1 MRKRVFICAERKY
14 PKIEAASNRIEYN
27 AKALQ
32 YKGYEVIV
40 IGIGDNFERD
50 YDEVQQKYYFN
61 GIEYFNIKIPHSKI
75 KQRFNLGKATC
86 EKLKEYRLSSDDSVI
101 LYTSN
106 FFYAVQVTNFAFK
119 KIKANVLFDV
129 VEWFQPFQF
138 KFNILN
144 PSYWLYHVCFNY
156 VYGSTK
162 KVIAISENIERFFLK
177 KGCETLC
184 LPIITNTEDYS
195 FHPREKSNE
204 ILNLVYPGNPDKKD
218 SLIDMLKAISL
229 LNDDEKKQ
237 VRFHMTGVSEEK
249 VRSILGK
256 EAPILDG
263 LKENVIIHPW
273 MDYTELMNL
282 LSEMNLLLLARPV
295 NKVTISNFPSKVPE
309 LLACGIAPIA
319 VRVGDYHKYLDDGKN
334 AILYDGCRPED
345 IKESILRALKLTNK
359 ELNEMSSQ
367 ARLCAETVFDYR
379 TWADKLDGIIM
390 GKHEI

>member
-61 GIEYFNIKIPHSKI
+61 GIEYFNIKIPHSKL

-86 EKLKEYRLSSDDSVI
+86 EKLKEYKLSSDDSVI

-162 KVIAISENIERFFLK
+162 KVIAISENIESFFLK
-177 KGCETLC
+177 KGCKTLC

-195 FHPREKSNE
+195 FHPREKNNE

-218 SLIDMLKAISL
+218 SLIDMLKGISL
-229 LNDDEKKQ
+229 LNDVEKKQ
-237 VRFHMTGVSEEK
+237 VRFHMTGVSEAK

-256 EAPILDG
+256 EASILDS
-263 LKENVIIHPW
+263 LKENVIIHSW

-282 LSEMNLLLLARPV
+282 FSEMNLLLLARPV

-334 AILYDGCRPED
+334 AILYEGCRPED

-379 TWADKLDGIIM
+379 IWADKLDNIIM
-390 GKHEI
+390 EKHEI

>member
-32 YKGYEVIV
+32 HQGYEVVV
-40 IGIGDNFERD
+40 IGLGDNYERD
-50 YDEVQQKYYFN
+50 YDQARQKYYFN
-61 GIEYFNIKIPHSKI
+61 GIEYFNIKIPHSKL

-86 EKLKEYRLSSDDSVI
+86 EKLKEYKLSSDDSVI

-162 KVIAISENIERFFLK
+162 KVIAISENIESFFLK
-177 KGCETLC
+177 KGCKTLC

-195 FHPREKSNE
+195 FHPREKNNE

-218 SLIDMLKAISL
+218 SLIDMLKGISL
-229 LNDDEKKQ
+229 LNDVEKKQ
-237 VRFHMTGVSEEK
+237 VRFHMTGVSEAK

-256 EAPILDG
+256 EASILDS
-263 LKENVIIHPW
+263 LKENVIIHSW

-282 LSEMNLLLLARPV
+282 FSEMNLLLLARPV

-334 AILYDGCRPED
+334 AILYEGCRPED

-379 TWADKLDGIIM
+379 IWADKLDNIIM
-390 GKHEI
+390 EKHEI